1 MKVLFSTIDRII
13 FLVANEILENEN
25 FYVKEGTL
33 EKPTLIIPKVVADV
47 AEVETATTEDIGKIY
62 NEDGSITEPEKLN
75 QYGVTDQLQE
85 QILSDYRDQLA
96 KEVGEINYDA

>member
-25 FYVKEGTL
+25 FYIKEGTL
-33 EKPTLIIPKVVADV
+33 ENPNLVIPKVAADV
-47 AEVETATTEDIGKIY
+47 VEVETATKEDIGKIY
-62 NEDGSITEPEKLN
+62 NEDGSISEPEKFN
-75 QYGVTDQLQE
+75 KYGVTDKLQE

-96 KEVGEINYDA
+96 EEVGEINYDA